1 MPDIYISGVPFTAL
15 GHRDGGFV
23 RAPGLFAFS
32 RRDLNGV
39 PTVLHFEMAAMISQ
53 RACPRHPRWA
63 WALGQGMDSMLI
75 HLFGKAAAT
84 PARTSE
90 FDTVLWH
97 PQAQI
102 TFLDVDLSEAG
113 PEPDILASI
122 AAATAGR
129 IGGG

>member
-15 GHRDGGFV
+15 GHRDGGFA

-39 PTVLHFEMAAMISQ
+39 HTVLHFEMAAMISQ
-53 RACPRHPRWA
+53 RACVSHPRWA
-63 WALGQGMDSMLI
+63 WALTQGMDSLLI
-75 HLFGKAAAT
+75 HMFGKPAAT
-84 PARTSE
+84 PEAWE
-90 FDTVLWH
+90 FDTVAWH

-102 TFLDVDLSEAG
+102 TFLDVDLSEPG
-113 PEPDILASI
+113 PEPDIVASVT
-122 AAATAGR
+122 AATAGR